1 MARFAVALTL
11 VLGLTACSEEPGPTG
26 RTKPP
31 EPTSVASG
39 DTPAEGGKDA
49 ESPPPA
55 RLDVYGLSGP
65 RSRANL
71 AVYLLHDPHAPAG
84 DLGCLSLEEA
94 QKSGAVR
101 VTEKAEGAEVNELQ
115 VENTGDQPVYL
126 QAGDTVKGGQQD
138 RTIGVDFVLPAKSGK
153 RTVDAFCVE
162 PGRWTVRTAAGQQAG
177 AMVGA
182 AFSLAEAP
190 TPVATREQKL
200 AVRLSKSQ
208 EQVWAAGRQVNGD
221 LKAKVSTSSA
231 GLGFARVLE
240 EPKNS
245 FVEAVEDPAVA
256 KKLDETVAALSN
268 LLDGQPDAVGAA
280 FCINGK
286 VQSVE
291 IYQAAGLFRK
301 LWPKLLRAA
310 AVEALASS
318 PQGEAAGPPAQAEL
332 RALLA
337 GLEGRK
343 GRMELRPEGPVVRIF
358 EQEHVVL
365 FDTESGGRLLHRQV
379 LSR

>member
-1 MARFAVALTL
+1 MPRFAVAVALFL
-11 VLGLTACSEEPGPTG
+11 AACSEEPGSQSHPP
-26 RTKPP
+26 PP
-31 EPTSVASG
+31 ERK
-39 DTPAEGGKDA
+39 PAESGAPALKEA
-49 ESPPPA
+49 ESAPPA
-55 RLDVYGLSGP
+55 RLDIYRLSGP

-71 AVYLLHDPHAPAG
+71 AVYLLHDKTAPAG

-94 QKSGAVR
+94 QRSGAVK
-101 VTEKAEGAEVNELQ
+101 VSEKAEGAEVNELQ
-115 VENTGDQPVYL
+115 VENTGDKPVYL

-138 RTIGVDFVLPAKSGK
+138 RTIAVDFVLPANSGK

-162 PGRWTVRTAAGQQAG
+162 PGRWSVRNASASQLGVATAATF
-177 AMVGA
+177 AME
-182 AFSLAEAP
+182 EAP

-208 EQVWAAGRQVNGD
+208 EEVWEAGRQVNGE
-221 LKAKVSTSSA
+221 LKAKVVSASA
-231 GLGFARVLE
+231 GGGTALRLE

-256 KKLDETVAALSN
+256 KRLEETVAALST
-268 LLDGQPDAVGAA
+268 LLDGQADAVGAA

-310 AVEALASS
+310 AVEALAKS
-318 PQGEAAGPPAQAEL
+318 PEGEPARPPAEAEL
-332 RALLA
+332 RAMLA
-337 GLEGRK
+337 GPEGHK
-343 GRMELRPEGPVVRIF
+343 GRMERRPDGPVVRVF
-358 EQEHVVL
+358 ELEHLVL
-365 FDTESGGRLLHRQV
+365 FDTESGGKLLHRQ
-379 LSR
+379 LLPK